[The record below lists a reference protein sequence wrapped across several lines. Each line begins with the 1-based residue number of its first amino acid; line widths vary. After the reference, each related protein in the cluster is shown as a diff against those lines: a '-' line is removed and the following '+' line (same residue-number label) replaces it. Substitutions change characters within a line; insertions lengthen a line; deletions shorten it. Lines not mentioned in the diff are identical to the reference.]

1 MQKENNIFIHIR
13 TILNFNITPSNLD
26 NFFNPNLQYHIDS
39 YSIELIYIKIVFIG
53 SHNVK

>member
-26 NFFNPNLQYHIDS
+26 NFLNPNLQYHIDS